1 MFIFKLLMCGTDN
14 YSFTDFKNHA
24 IVSGDFIGTK
34 VRNNQVFTVYMYLQ
48 ICLYLSANDDITEI
62 LLKVTLSN
70 INLPLSA
77 NAVCT

>member
-1 MFIFKLLMCGTDN
+1 MCGTDN

-34 VRNNQVFTVYMYLQ
+34 VRNNQVFTVLHVFTN

-62 LLKVTLSN
+62 LLKVTLN
-70 INLPLSA
+70 TMNLPLSA